1 MGDNEFNLEKLDVY
15 QRALNFANE
24 VYNTTK
30 EWPKEH
36 NFSLVDQLR
45 RASLSISLNIA
56 EGASRTKLEF
66 KRFVTISRGS
76 CHECVPIIEI
86 AFKQGIINFR
96 RKEIWLNE
104 VVVMSKMLSRLKNSI
119 A

>member
-1 MGDNEFNLEKLDVY
+1 MSGEFNFEKLEVY

-24 VYNTTK
+24 VYEITK

-45 RASLSISLNIA
+45 RASLSIVLNIA
-56 EGASRTKLEF
+56 EGASRTSLEF
-66 KRFVTISRGS
+66 KRFISISRGS

-86 AFKQGIINFR
+86 AFRQKFINYQ
-96 RKEIWLNE
+96 RKEAWLNE
-104 VVVMSKMLSRLKNSI
+104 ITVMSKMLSRLKTSI
-119 A
+119 S